1 MNAQN
6 VTQILDALAA
16 RFGTTAAHL
25 WDVLIRQVYVE
36 AVQGIIVYAIL
47 IPLMWRGWKAFA
59 AAPFEEDDYTISSNK
74 VALGVLLLFGFLFAT
89 AELVWFLNALA
100 YVFNPEYGA
109 LRLVGEA
116 LGGK

>member
-25 WDVLIRQVYVE
+25 WEVMIRQVYVE

-47 IPLMWRGWKAFA
+47 IPLMWKAWKVFA
-59 AAPFEEDDYTISSNK
+59 ATPMQDKDGDPSAQKII
-74 VALGVLLLFGFLFAT
+74 LMILLLFGFIFAI

-109 LRLVGEA
+109 LKLVGEA
-116 LGGK
+116 IGGK